1 MTDRDRIADIM
12 ADAAERQCAAWDR
25 QGVPPWQGL
34 CDFGFIADRLI
45 AAGVTLPEPTCGAGA
60 VVDGNEYVCDQPP
73 HHAARF
79 APVRFTW
86 PHSCTDSAG
95 TVRWWDGPDG
105 AGGCR
110 PAAAPRRHGGSG
122 ATGGPVTATHQHRI
136 RIDDA
141 EGTPS

>member
-45 AAGVTLPEPTCGAGA
+45 AAGVTLPEPTCGATA

-86 PHSCTDSAG
+86 PHSCTDSVG
-95 TVRWWDGPDG
+95 TVRWWDGWDELLIVDAPRHP
-105 AGGCR
+105 R
-110 PAAAPRRHGGSG
+110 PAPPWRERCPKSDRVGLRC
-122 ATGGPVTATHQHRI
+122 TLTAGH
-136 RIDDA
+136 DG
-141 EGTPS
+141 ECP